1 MTQPSQARN
10 EFEDLGERLV
20 RFGRS
25 LQDSTT
31 TVERLNKLARE
42 CGITLR
48 LRAVAES
55 EVSHG
60 QPR

>member
-1 MTQPSQARN
+1 MTQNRQARN

-20 RFGRS
+20 RFGKA
-25 LQDSTT
+25 LQDATT
-31 TVERLNKLARE
+31 SVGQLHRLARD